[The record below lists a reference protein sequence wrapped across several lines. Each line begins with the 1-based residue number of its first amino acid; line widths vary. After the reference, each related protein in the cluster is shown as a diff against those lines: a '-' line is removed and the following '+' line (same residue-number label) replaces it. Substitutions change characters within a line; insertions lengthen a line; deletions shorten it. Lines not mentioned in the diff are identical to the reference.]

1 MDKAY
6 LLDQLREKDLR
17 ASPQRIK
24 VLEYLFENKDHPTVD
39 QIYKDI
45 VCEMPSLSRTTIYNT
60 LSVFVEAGL
69 VRVITI
75 EGNETRYDIITKK
88 HGHFKC
94 SSCQVIYDFDIDLLP
109 GKGLEGFR
117 IDDENVYFK
126 GVCNRCLKNKR
137 LQGA

>member
-75 EGNETRYDIITKK
+75 EGNETRYDIITKNM
-88 HGHFKC
+88 
-94 SSCQVIYDFDIDLLP
+94 DIS
-109 GKGLEGFR
+109 
-117 IDDENVYFK
+117 NV
-126 GVCNRCLKNKR
+126 VPVR
-137 LQGA
+137 